1 MNGNFGRI
9 KFWITAN
16 ARAYTGERKRERAK
30 LVGQPER
37 INIARRQKLWLA
49 RSAPSPNGSSGM
61 DDVLCH
67 QAVTL
72 CRFGLPRVAP
82 TKQSAR
88 VHKFRSSGP
97 VDGVVNTAA
106 PKERAVGCVNDDVNR
121 KSGDVGLGSKQF
133 HSLNTHSVSPHALR
147 TVSP

>member
-1 MNGNFGRI
+1 
-9 KFWITAN
+9 
-16 ARAYTGERKRERAK
+16 
-30 LVGQPER
+30 
-37 INIARRQKLWLA
+37 
-49 RSAPSPNGSSGM
+49 M
-61 DDVLCH
+61 DDVLCP

-88 VHKFRSSGP
+88 VEKFRSSGP

-133 HSLNTHSVSPHALR
+133 HFVNRPSSSHAPEQCRPKSSNKPLWSR
-147 TVSP
+147 D